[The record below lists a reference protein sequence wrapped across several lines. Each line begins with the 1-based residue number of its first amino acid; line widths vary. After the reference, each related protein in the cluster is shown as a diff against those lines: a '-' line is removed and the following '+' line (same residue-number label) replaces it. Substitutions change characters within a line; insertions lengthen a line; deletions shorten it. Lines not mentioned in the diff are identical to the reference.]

1 MYVPVS
7 SVHIAG
13 EEEPA
18 YCGNYENRNNYAPNG
33 YRTNL
38 TGDAWTTKVWK
49 GCEPE
54 NSDGSCAGH
63 NRAKLSIKEYGT
75 ITYSRCSNSNI
86 RNNKRYAVSIAAKE
100 VTALAERIF
109 CITTHATR
117 VLAVHTALSECI
129 SQEHGTYCC
138 YQPGND
144 GKTTYLSEFSRE
156 HNNAGTHHVNSCN
169 NNQLC
174 NTHLFTFT
182 HVNTPL
188 TTPVSSCDQIYT

>member
-18 YCGNYENRNNYAPNG
+18 YSRNYEYWNNYAPNG
-33 YRTNL
+33 NRTDL
-38 TGDAWTTKVWK
+38 TGDAWTTEVRK
-49 GCEPE
+49 GCNPDDS
-54 NSDGSCAGH
+54 NGSHSSH
-63 NRAKLSIKEYGT
+63 NRGQFHSKELRT
-75 ITYSRCSNSNI
+75 ITYSRNSNSNI